1 MQSIQLN
8 LKRLFFILADMTKK
22 NLLLWGGVMFNLC
35 IGLQAQKATPP
46 LDIPLLLSGNFGEFR
61 GSHFHAGL
69 DIKTKGRQGFK
80 VKSILAGSIRRIKVS
95 TSGYGKTVYVEH
107 ADGTTSVYAHLQK
120 FAPKIEKIIKEK
132 QYQKQ
137 RFLVESYLKSNELV
151 VKQGEVIGY
160 SGNTGGSLGPHLHF
174 ELRDSKS
181 QMPLNPLTLNFDI
194 QDTQRPV
201 VRNMYCY
208 NLDESLQKKKQ
219 EIPLV
224 RKNDSLYTT
233 DLQNW
238 SGKKGIG
245 IRMYDRQ
252 DLSYNKNGIY
262 QIKVLLNGK
271 ETIKYS
277 FDRISFDDGKLIST
291 LIDYAT
297 YKTEGF
303 RIQKLFRDLPHGMSF
318 LPLEAPDGIMNFEEN
333 RSYQLQIVLEDF
345 HGNKTYI
352 ESYIN
357 GTKAAAQIQDKNKKL
372 NLVKPELDYLFEFD
386 EKSVY
391 LSKNTFYETVNFP
404 IRATKDS
411 LFIPS
416 EENAVYKAFEIEFN
430 APPVD
435 PQKTNPWCIALV
447 NKKGE
452 LNYSVTKLEDGKLK
466 TKVKSPGTYVLTQD
480 TLGPT
485 ITPQNFKPKQWMSN
499 YSYLKIKIDD
509 DFSGIKKYR
518 ATINNQWILLEHEP
532 KRKMLTYNFEDIDF
546 KNYKLNLKIEVEDHK
561 GNVSNYETVVFR
573 KPKKTKP

>member
-22 NLLLWGGVMFNLC
+22 NLLLWGILMFNLC
-35 IGLQAQKATPP
+35 TGLQAQKATPP

-120 FAPKIEKIIKEK
+120 FAPKIEKIIKKK

-137 RFLVESYLKSNELV
+137 RFLVQSYLKSNELV

-201 VRNMYCY
+201 VRNIYYY

-303 RIQKLFRDLPHGMSF
+303 RIQKLFRDLPHGTSF

-391 LSKNTFYETVNFP
+391 LPKNTFYETVNFP
-404 IRATKDS
+404 IRSTKDS

-416 EENAVYKAFEIEFN
+416 EENAVFKAFEIEFN

-452 LNYSVTKLEDGKLK
+452 LNYSLTKLEDGKLK

-546 KNYKLNLKIEVEDHK
+546 KNYKLNLKIEVEDHQ